1 MRWHTR
7 GLIAIA
13 AAIAVM
19 GTGEIYAQPGGPG
32 ERFTAIA
39 VGIGPTGR
47 VKWTRLEMTVMQWCT
62 DDDVEALIG
71 TLVADGADALLDQL
85 QETCPVGYLRMPD
98 GMRYDLL
105 FAQRVTGEDG
115 GHKVILLAEVVIS
128 AVEAEAIQSGFA
140 LIELRL
146 DRNGEG
152 DGEMSIATLAPHGE
166 DAFIAP
172 DVYTLRSIRLRA
184 VRGFRLPS
192 S

>member
-1 MRWHTR
+1 MYRHIR
-7 GLIAIA
+7 ALIAIA
-13 AAIAVM
+13 ASIAVM
-19 GTGEIYAQPGGPG
+19 GSGEIYAQTGGPA
-32 ERFTAIA
+32 EHFTAVA
-39 VGIGPTGR
+39 VGIGPTGQ
-47 VKWTRLEMTVMQWCT
+47 VKWTRLEMTVTEWCT

-105 FAQRVTGEDG
+105 FAQRVRGEDG
-115 GHKVILLAEVVIS
+115 GHGVILLAEVVIPGGEAS
-128 AVEAEAIQSGFA
+128 ASQSGFA

-152 DGEMSIATLAPHGE
+152 DGEMSITTMAPDGE
-166 DAFIAP
+166 DAFVAP
-172 DVYTLRSIRLRA
+172 DVYTLRSIRLQA